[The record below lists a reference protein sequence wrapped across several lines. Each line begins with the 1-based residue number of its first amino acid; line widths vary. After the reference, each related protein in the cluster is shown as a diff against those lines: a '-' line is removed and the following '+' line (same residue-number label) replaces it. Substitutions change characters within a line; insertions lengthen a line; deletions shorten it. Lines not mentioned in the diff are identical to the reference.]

1 MSLSRLVVLGLLA
14 EHGPLHGHQL
24 RLAAEARHVESWG
37 GVGPGALYREL
48 HQLEAEALI
57 ECVCNEQVGN
67 RPPRTVYRVTDAGR
81 QALRALRAET
91 LGAFAR
97 PPDPVGVALLF
108 GGSDGVEEL
117 LGALGRRHE
126 AALAD
131 LDALVAKRAALKAQ
145 GVLSVAGEAVFRR
158 AELYLEAELAWHE
171 ACASVLGGETAGD
184 LGSGCAARD
193 PGVVGDPGIVGDLG
207 VVGDLGAVG
216 DPGAVGDLGVVGDPG
231 VVGDLGV
238 VRPSRRRRAEHASP
252 SAAGTTRGGMP

>member
-24 RLAAEARHVESWG
+24 RLAAEARNVESWG

-57 ECVCNEQVGN
+57 ELVRSEQVGK
-67 RPPRTVYRVTDAGR
+67 RPARTVYRVTDAGR
-81 QALRALRAET
+81 EALRALRAET

-108 GGSDGVEEL
+108 GGSDCPEEL

-126 AALAD
+126 AALA
-131 LDALVAKRAALKAQ
+131 ALSALMAKRASLEEQ
-145 GVLSVAGEAVFRR
+145 GVLSLAGAAVFRR

-171 ACASVLGGETAGD
+171 ECPSVLGGEAASDRPNACVARGPSVARDGAGGIGPTRREAA
-184 LGSGCAARD
+184 GSSAARRT
-193 PGVVGDPGIVGDLG
+193 G
-207 VVGDLGAVG
+207 
-216 DPGAVGDLGVVGDPG
+216 
-231 VVGDLGV
+231 
-238 VRPSRRRRAEHASP
+238 
-252 SAAGTTRGGMP
+252 GTTR